1 MLQRPRRL
9 RTTAAL
15 REAVAETRLHASQL
29 IQPHFVVEG
38 SGVTDEVPS
47 MPGVARMSTD
57 RLVAQVGADLAL
69 GVSNVLLFGVTEHKD
84 AEASSAT
91 DPDGLVPTA
100 VRALRAAHGDDLVI
114 MTDVCLCGSTDHGHC
129 GVLRDGK
136 VLNDESLP
144 LLAAMAVAH
153 AEAGADVV
161 APSDM
166 MDLRVAA
173 LRDGL
178 DERGLSDTAIL
189 SYSTKFASAFYG
201 PFRDAADSAPQAGD
215 RKTYQ
220 LDPRNRRAALR
231 ESLLD
236 VDEGADMLMVKPALA
251 YLDVL
256 SDVKAETLLPV
267 AAYNVSGEYSMVK
280 AAAANGWVDEAAMVR
295 EILLSMARAGADLI
309 ITYHGRDA
317 LAGDWLS

>member
-1 MLQRPRRL
+1 MFERPRRL

-15 REAVAETRLHASQL
+15 REAVAETRLHARQL
-29 IQPHFVVEG
+29 VQPHFVVEG
-38 SGVTDEVPS
+38 GAADVPIPS
-47 MPGVARMSTD
+47 MPGIARQSIA
-57 RLVAQVGADLAL
+57 RLVEQVGQDLAL
-69 GVSNVLLFGVTEHKD
+69 GLHSVLLFGVTEHKD
-84 AEASSAT
+84 AAASSAT
-91 DPDGLVPTA
+91 DPDGLVPRA
-100 VRALRAAHGDDLVI
+100 VRALREAHGEQLVI

-144 LLAAMAVAH
+144 LLSAMAVAH

-173 LRDGL
+173 IRDAL
-178 DERGLSDTAIL
+178 DERELVDTAIL
-189 SYSTKFASAFYG
+189 SYSSKFASAFYG
-201 PFRDAADSAPQAGD
+201 PFRDAASSAPQAGD

-220 LDPRNRRAALR
+220 LDSRNRREALR

-251 YLDVL
+251 YLDIL
-256 SDVKAETLLPV
+256 SDVRDETLLPL
-267 AAYNVSGEYSMVK
+267 AAYNVSGEFSMVK

-309 ITYHGRDA
+309 ITYHGREA
-317 LAGDWLS
+317 LAGGWLT

>member
-38 SGVTDEVPS
+38 SGVSDEVTS
-47 MPGVARMSTD
+47 MPGVARLSVD

-84 AEASSAT
+84 ALASSAT
-91 DPDGLVPTA
+91 DPDGLVPSA
-100 VRALRAAHGDDLVI
+100 VRALREAHGDGLVI

-153 AEAGADVV
+153 AQAGADVV

-178 DERGLSDTAIL
+178 DELGLTDTAIL

-201 PFRDAADSAPQAGD
+201 PFRDAADSAPKAGD

-280 AAAANGWVDEAAMVR
+280 AAAANGWVDEPAMVR

-317 LAGDWLS
+317 LAGGWLS